1 MLRRLLLPLVL
12 IAAPLTAQNSTA
24 AQRPDTAG
32 TIVVAHGGS
41 AEWNGYV
48 LEIAKQARTGG
59 PLEVA
64 FLMGPDAAT
73 HRFQDQ
79 VAKLERAGVSRLVVV
94 PLLVSSHSGH
104 YEQIR
109 YLAGATDSLDE
120 MMHHH
125 LHMAG
130 IERPASKLPL
140 QVTKALDDATELAR
154 ILADRAKAQAKDA
167 SAQALFLVGHGPNT
181 AEEYA
186 DWMRNLRPVA
196 AEVQRLTGFK
206 DVRVDLVLD
215 DAPALVRA
223 EAVTRVRELIAMQAL
238 ITGREVVV
246 VPVLIS
252 RGRVSREKF
261 MEDLKGLP
269 VIYAGDPILPHPMV
283 ADWIATRV
291 RETVR

>member
-1 MLRRLLLPLVL
+1 MLRRIALLLLTIHVPL
-12 IAAPLTAQNSTA
+12 A
-24 AQRPDTAG
+24 AQSAPSVG
-32 TIVVAHGGS
+32 TIVIAHGGS

-48 LEIAKQARTGG
+48 LDIAKQAKTGG
-59 PLEVA
+59 PLEVS

-79 VAKLERAGVSRLVVV
+79 VAKLERAGVSRIVIV

-130 IERPASKLPL
+130 IERPKTSARLH
-140 QVTKALDDATELAR
+140 VAKALDDANELAR
-154 ILADRAKAQAKDA
+154 ILADRAKAQAT
-167 SAQALFLVGHGPNT
+167 SAANQALFLVGHGPNS

-186 DWMRNLRPVA
+186 EWMKNLRPVA

-206 DVRVDLVLD
+206 DVRVDLVRD

-223 EAVTRVRELIAMQAL
+223 EAVTRVRELIAMQAI
-238 ITGREVVV
+238 ITGRDVVV
-246 VPVLIS
+246 VPVLVS

-269 VIYAGDPILPHPMV
+269 VIYAGDPILPHPLV
-283 ADWIATRV
+283 AEWIATRV
-291 RETVR
+291 REGSR